1 MKYDSKG
8 PDSKEFYRLYENGQ
22 YKNLE
27 QSLITSRHNNVS
39 TAVLISKSS
48 WGLHVDMWSD
58 GIVEW
63 CFTVEEI
70 LEQFEQKNIKIPD
83 SLLTDFYNRIETKKR
98 QRNSFELS
106 RLYENGTFLTR
117 NCNILRTLR

>member
-106 RLYENGTFLTR
+106 RLYENGTFFNTKL
-117 NCNILRTLR
+117 